1 MATHKPIDF
10 PIPEYCK
17 RIQVNAEANGQW
29 PGYLHDNDSSDNI
42 SIKNPNYCELTA
54 LYSMW
59 KNCKANIQ
67 GLFHYRRYLSGQ
79 KLSGQFVSCWN
90 QINAADPNDIVKLA
104 LKRSEII
111 SALETYDII
120 LATPVG
126 YDNVMTIG
134 EEFRAACYWKDTR
147 ELWRVIEEK
156 YPDYLP
162 SLEYAFSQNHYY
174 GCNMFVARRDF
185 VDNYCTWL
193 FDILGEVE
201 KRTSLEGYDTQHKRI
216 YGYMAE
222 HLLNVY
228 VHRHNLKVKSFTRI
242 YIISESRLATL
253 LKKIPFLLKT
263 VRALR
268 KYLRRDTVSRTET
281 EKFYV
286 SVIHHN
292 AYSVA
297 EFTPKNPDNFI
308 HDLEETMPE
317 FELRAKSEEKIFA
330 PRVILSSETP
340 EDVRKSLFELGVRV
354 IIR

>member
-1 MATHKPIDF
+1 
-10 PIPEYCK
+10 
-17 RIQVNAEANGQW
+17 
-29 PGYLHDNDSSDNI
+29 
-42 SIKNPNYCELTA
+42 
-54 LYSMW
+54 MW
-59 KNCKANIQ
+59 KNCKADIQ

-79 KLSGQFVSCWN
+79 KLSGQFISYWN
-90 QINAADPNDIVKLA
+90 QIKVANLNDIVKLA

-111 SALETYDII
+111 NALETYDII

-134 EEFRAACYWKDTR
+134 EGFRAACYWEDTR
-147 ELWRVIEEK
+147 ELWKVIEEK

-193 FDILGEVE
+193 FDVLGEVE

-242 YIISESRLATL
+242 YVISESRLATL

-292 AYSVA
+292 DYSVA

-308 HDLEETMPE
+308 HDLESAMPE
-317 FELRAKSEEKIFA
+317 FESRAKNEWKIFV

-340 EDVRKSLFELGVRV
+340 ESIRKSLFELGVRV